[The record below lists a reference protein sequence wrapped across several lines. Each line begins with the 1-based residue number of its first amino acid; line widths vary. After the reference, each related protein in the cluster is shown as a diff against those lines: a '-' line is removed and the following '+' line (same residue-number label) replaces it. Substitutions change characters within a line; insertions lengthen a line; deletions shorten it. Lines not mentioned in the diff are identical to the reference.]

1 MLLRSDKTY
10 SLTEQSKFLITQNN
24 GPLCGLEQIRKHD
37 NSTLYSVGDYTTK
50 FLEDNGIRPKIEIFD
65 LKTQRGEENYT
76 DVTGSISINNPPG
89 VITSELIN
97 AVESALKSTNRT
109 FIRVIGEE
117 DLAVLP
123 IIFYAPLNSLVV
135 YGIPGKG
142 MGCITIVENV
152 KNLVNRIFELMEVKE

>member
-1 MLLRSDKTY
+1 MLLRLDKTY
-10 SLTEQSKFLITQNN
+10 TLTEQSKSLITQNN
-24 GPLCGLEQIRKHD
+24 GPLCGLDSIRKRD
-37 NSTLYSVGDYTTK
+37 NSTLYSVGDYTTR

-76 DVTGSISINNPPG
+76 DVTGSISINNPAG
-89 VITSELIN
+89 VITSDLIC
-97 AVESALKSTNRT
+97 AVESAVKSTDRT